1 MVEVR
6 QTQAFTDWM
15 AGLKDLRAK
24 LIIADRLI
32 RASQGNLGDVKY
44 FAGIGELRIRF
55 GPGYRVYFLRRG
67 TTVIVLLCGGDKS
80 TQKKDIKTAIE
91 MAEDV

>member
-1 MVEVR
+1 MIEVR

-32 RASQGNLGDVKY
+32 RAAQGNLGDVKY
-44 FAGIGELRIRF
+44 FAGIGEMRIRF

-80 TQKKDIKTAIE
+80 TQKKDIKTAID